1 MFVTDKKGRGGSEN
15 REDKTEEDISMKQQR
30 RELLSKASNEQRST
44 NLERSVLG
52 CERSRNKSDDKNSL
66 FWG

>member
-1 MFVTDKKGRGGSEN
+1 MFVTDKKGREGSEN

-30 RELLSKASNEQRST
+30 WELLSKASNEQRST

-52 CERSRNKSDDKNSL
+52 SRNKSDDKNSL
-66 FWG
+66 FWD